1 MTLKKCFSSFILS
14 ASILFLITGCS
25 SSKWMKYETANLA
38 PFAEQTISMVGQLNY
53 SVSREEILYLRGM
66 IDYMGGPEVLDR
78 YLGLEDQVIRMLRGM
93 VAYSLQVVAISE
105 QGISTEKQ
113 VNALADMIIALETP
127 VLENNIV
134 QFPMTREEFDA
145 VITNIRASE
154 SYLEALQH
162 STVLINKFQ
171 QHAGNVLDEIAAELT
186 SLSLK
191 ISDAIE
197 KKYAMTI
204 EFYEEWRLAR
214 DEYYRVLINLSKYTE
229 AREPKYFKAVK
240 KSSLPEVKQVVK
252 GKNSLSG
259 AEILK
264 LHVTLTERMRVMNEN
279 NKFVQPDIDDY
290 FNTIREL
297 EEIMKN
303 HHEGIKLI
311 RIAFIAWSRAYGR
324 MAAGKTNPAEWF
336 DISETGGLLM
346 GAARK
351 AAGI

>member
-1 MTLKKCFSSFILS
+1 M
-14 ASILFLITGCS
+14 
-25 SSKWMKYETANLA
+25 
-38 PFAEQTISMVGQLNY
+38 
-53 SVSREEILYLRGM
+53 
-66 IDYMGGPEVLDR
+66 
-78 YLGLEDQVIRMLRGM
+78 
-93 VAYSLQVVAISE
+93 
-105 QGISTEKQ
+105 
-113 VNALADMIIALETP
+113 
-127 VLENNIV
+127 
-134 QFPMTREEFDA
+134 
-145 VITNIRASE
+145 
-154 SYLEALQH
+154 
-162 STVLINKFQ
+162 
-171 QHAGNVLDEIAAELT
+171 
-186 SLSLK
+186 
-191 ISDAIE
+191 
-197 KKYAMTI
+197 
-204 EFYEEWRLAR
+204 
-214 DEYYRVLINLSKYTE
+214 
-229 AREPKYFKAVK
+229 K
-240 KSSLPEVKQVVK
+240 KSSLPEVKPVVK